1 MKKTTLIAMLL
12 FAMAGHSQN
21 FEWVKTPPIVFN
33 MNSDMIAY
41 STTTDVAGNVYFTGF
56 KANPFPYEDIMGNQ
70 FFNKYAASGES
81 LFSKEI
87 VGNVNI
93 GHITTDSQGNLYMA
107 LGYVNTI
114 TIDDFTTSTV
124 NQGVNHLVVKFNS
137 AGEMLWQQEL
147 LVNGFQVNG
156 FMSIA
161 FDASDNVYIAYD
173 DYQSSYIRK
182 MSPDGTTLMTIEQTN
197 AARISSVSVDNEGNI
212 YAAGSCVGPQSSFGG
227 VASGTDFPYNTYA
240 VKYSPTGVFLW
251 IKFVEDI
258 TCPAPMIIAK
268 TPDAVY
274 FSSQLYDVSQF
285 DDVDTEGPVGSFE
298 DMFIAK
304 LNASGEY
311 QWVREVP
318 GDGIMGIGHRS
329 YLTLDSA
336 GNIYFGGR
344 TGGTI
349 NWGNGITTS
358 SEDNVGDLLVL
369 KYNPSGDILM
379 AETAG
384 GSGDD
389 RIDCIAVGAEG
400 NIYLSGMVR
409 GNASFGSITTE
420 AEDFQA
426 YPFMAKMN
434 QGALGNEDFIASG
447 NVIVYPNPATEYISI
462 EIDGDAHGSIY
473 NIVGQKIKDIVINGA
488 VIPVAELQSGIYILA
503 IDGYRNI
510 KFLKD

>member
-12 FAMAGHSQN
+12 CTMAGHSQN

-33 MNSDMIAY
+33 MNNDMIAY
-41 STTTDVAGNVYFTGF
+41 STTTDAAGNVYFTGF
-56 KANPFPYEDIMGNQ
+56 KANPFPYEDIMGTQ
-70 FFNKYAASGES
+70 FFNKYSASGEL

-93 GHITTDSQGNLYMA
+93 DHITADSQGNLYMA

-114 TIDDFTTSTV
+114 TIGQFTASTV

-137 AGEMLWQQEL
+137 VGDMLWQQEL
-147 LVNGFQVNG
+147 LVDGFQANG

-161 FDASDNVYIAYD
+161 FDDSDNVYIAYD
-173 DYQSSYIRK
+173 DYQNSYIRK
-182 MSPDGTTLMTIEQTN
+182 MAPDGTTLVTIEQTN

-212 YAAGSCVGPQSSFGG
+212 YAAGSCVGPQSQFAG
-227 VASGTDFPYNTYA
+227 VATETEFGYNTYA
-240 VKYSPTGVFLW
+240 VKYSPTGVFQW
-251 IKFVEDI
+251 VKFVEDI
-258 TCPAPMIIAK
+258 TCPAPIIIAK

-274 FSSQLYDVSQF
+274 FSSQIYEMSQF
-285 DDVDTEGPVGSFE
+285 DGIDTEGPSGSFE

-304 LNASGEY
+304 LNAGGDY

-318 GDGIMGIGHRS
+318 GEGIMGVGHRIF
-329 YLTLDSA
+329 LDLDA
-336 GNIYFGGR
+336 EGNVYFGGR
-344 TGGTI
+344 TGGNI

-369 KYNPSGDILM
+369 KYSPSGEILM

-384 GSGDD
+384 GSSDD
-389 RIDCIAVGAEG
+389 RVDCINIGPEG
-400 NIYLSGMVR
+400 DIYISGMVR
-409 GNASFGSITTE
+409 GNASFGSINTE

-447 NVIVYPNPATEYISI
+447 NVTVYPNPATDYFSVDI
-462 EIDGDAHGSIY
+462 EGDAHGSIY
-473 NIVGQKIKDIVINGA
+473 NIVGQRIKDVVLNGN
-488 VIPVAELQSGIYILA
+488 PVPVSELQNGIYILS
-503 IDGYRNI
+503 IEGYDNI
-510 KFLKD
+510 RFIKK